1 MALSYVFLTAHF
13 PRKCIWRDNINVCQF
28 QEEEKDEETTGIDK
42 TLEIDEET
50 ADSAPD
56 KDEEEA
62 TDSDLDK
69 REDAVAGKTN
79 VTVYGEIKKGYCA
92 WKHYWFTCIFHNQS
106 QIHDLVSAHAD

>member
-1 MALSYVFLTAHF
+1 ML
-13 PRKCIWRDNINVCQF
+13 CQF
-28 QEEEKDEETTGIDK
+28 QEEEEEETTGIDK

-50 ADSAPD
+50 ADSASD

-79 VTVYGEIKKGYCA
+79 VTVYGEIKKGYRPL
-92 WKHYWFTCIFHNQS
+92 HESTIGLH
-106 QIHDLVSAHAD
+106 VSSTTDPKYMT